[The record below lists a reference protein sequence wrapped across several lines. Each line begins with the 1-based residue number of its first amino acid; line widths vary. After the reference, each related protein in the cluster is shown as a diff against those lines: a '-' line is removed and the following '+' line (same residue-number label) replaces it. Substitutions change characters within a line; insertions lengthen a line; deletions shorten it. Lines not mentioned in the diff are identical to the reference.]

1 MGTSERSA
9 PTLQAFCIGHK
20 PPVFEPPAPFT
31 MVCPAALGLLDEIVI
46 ADDLF
51 GQAFHG
57 SILSEYTQLFG
68 LAERLKGLPR
78 RPDALYLFQYRKLVS
93 RQAGSRL
100 SSNMP
105 YAYASNP
112 EDAAHLYRSGP
123 CSESLATRLLTGP
136 ALRHQR
142 TIAFEYSSSHLV
154 EDFAA
159 FAAACSMS
167 GALDPPGISRF
178 INCNVLIP
186 SPSLGQ
192 IPTPLFLEVMDTLRL
207 VWTVFARHF
216 LKARD
221 GYQRRVGGFL
231 LERLHS
237 FLLVEHV
244 RARGVTTRIAGNLI
258 VVSESHVIGRTE

>member
-1 MGTSERSA
+1 MDKSDRSA

-20 PPVFEPPAPFT
+20 RPMFEPQAPFT
-31 MVCPAALGLLDEIVI
+31 MVCPVALGLRDEIVI

-68 LAERLKGLPR
+68 LAERLKSFPE

-93 RQAGSRL
+93 RLPGSRL
-100 SSNMP
+100 STNMP
-105 YAYASNP
+105 YAYVCNP
-112 EDAAHLYRSGP
+112 KDAARLYLSGP
-123 CSESLATRLLTGP
+123 VSDSLATRLLTGP
-136 ALRHQR
+136 ALSHHR
-142 TIAFEYSSSHLV
+142 TVAFRYASSHLV
-154 EDFAA
+154 EDFVA

-167 GALDPPGISRF
+167 GALDPSGISRF
-178 INCNVLIP
+178 INGNILIP

-192 IPTPLFLEVMDTLRL
+192 IPTPLFLEVMEKLRR

-231 LERLHS
+231 LERLHG
-237 FLLVEHV
+237 FLLLEHL
-244 RARGVTTRIAGNLI
+244 RTRDPNTRVAGNLI
-258 VVSESHVIGRTE
+258 VVSDSHVIGRTE